1 LMGIL
6 LKCRL
11 LLVVKAFSQ
20 YCVCQSMNIEIFPFS
35 IVFFDFLFKIVC
47 SFPCKGLSLA
57 LLSLL
62 VSILFKF
69 VINVVVLCSFL
80 ICSLLI
86 HRKTID
92 FYKFI
97 LYPAMLLKVFVMSR
111 RFLMQVSRSFRYIT

>member
-35 IVFFDFLFKIVC
+35 IVFFDFFLSSMVC
-47 SFPCKGLSLA
+47 SFPCRGHLHP

-62 VSILFKF
+62 LDIWFFFWGYCKWNCFPIFFLNLFM
-69 VINVVVLCSFL
+69 VGV
-80 ICSLLI
+80 
-86 HRKTID
+86 
-92 FYKFI
+92 
-97 LYPAMLLKVFVMSR
+97 
-111 RFLMQVSRSFRYIT
+111 